1 MFTCGIMAMP
11 SRNGT
16 FFKNQL
22 TKENK
27 MAFHHDTKSETYFTI
42 SPRLINPK
50 RKHQLKIWFSNAE
63 RKLMHEQLKNEGLGN
78 RRFKSREDGIEA
90 LSKTALNSDLFAVC
104 QSSSIGYFTL

>member
-16 FFKNQL
+16 FFKNQK

-27 MAFHHDTKSETYFTI
+27 MAFNHDTKSETYFTI
-42 SPRLINPK
+42 SPRQINPNGK
-50 RKHQLKIWFSNAE
+50 NYTNPEK
-63 RKLMHEQLKNEGLGN
+63 KLMHEQLRNEGLGN

-90 LSKTALNSDLFAVC
+90 LSKTPLNSDLFEVC
-104 QSSSIGYFTL
+104 QTSSLGYFTL